1 MQRQFSY
8 YFDGVRYTNTELTF
22 LRSLV
27 RGADDPQAV
36 IDGIIESER
45 RFNEDL
51 TGTSSS

>member
-1 MQRQFSY
+1 MQSQFNY

-27 RGADDPQAV
+27 RDADDPQAV

-45 RFNEDL
+45 RFNEEESNN
-51 TGTSSS
+51 G